1 MLFFNPFWDGGEL
14 GGKSKIAGKEK
25 WSKENAKVTAEK
37 SKMQYQLHIGFYE
50 MWQWKISSDISWS
63 IPSEKDEKCCTKN

>member
-1 MLFFNPFWDGGEL
+1 MLFFNPFLDGGEL

-25 WSKENAKVTAEK
+25 WSKEIAKVTAEK

-50 MWQWKISSDISWS
+50 MWQWKISSDISGS
-63 IPSEKDEKCCTKN
+63 IPGEKDEKCCTKN